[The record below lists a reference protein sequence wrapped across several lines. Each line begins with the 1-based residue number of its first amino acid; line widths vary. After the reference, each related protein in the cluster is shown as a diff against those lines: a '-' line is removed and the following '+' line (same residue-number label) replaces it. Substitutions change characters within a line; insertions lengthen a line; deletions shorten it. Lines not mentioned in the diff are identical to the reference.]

1 MYIELNAYYIRHG
14 ISALDFH
21 CPYFSS
27 CSRKYPNTFT
37 TAKESFVSSGYV
49 DHKLPRIVFISLDS
63 GSAETDP
70 TLKTLERVRMWE
82 EENQNVLGLEK
93 NKHWYRTHELAYTI
107 LRNFKDDM
115 RLEEAKHYFAHVNS
129 AKCCENKPF
138 RAQASQTL
146 FDNCRGFIAGELEI
160 LKPDIIVTQ
169 GKWAR
174 LAVDGHFPRI
184 VAPDYFPESLTEVKI
199 IEITTHPV
207 LLIETFHPRHTSF
220 HTHNRPHYSQYE
232 LIAREFMAD
241 NSPHRYVQKIEYK
254 TSLSQN
260 KYVDN
265 KKSKIEIHLHKK
277 ENLMT
282 NRSDY
287 FVTGYQELSEYPE
300 YPANKVP
307 SQADCEGYTYISMV
321 QLCNISEKYGQTR
334 SKACNA
340 FGGDKGKLPVA
351 PERQAWVWG
360 QGGYQVKKFVLV
372 SAAKDYFREVGIHWA

>member
-1 MYIELNAYYIRHG
+1 MYEKLNNYYKKHG
-14 ISALDFH
+14 ISALDFN

-27 CSRKYPNTFT
+27 CSRKYFNTFT
-37 TAKESFVSSGYV
+37 TAKESFVSSRYV
-49 DHKLPRIVFISLDS
+49 DHILPRIVFISLDS

-70 TLKTLERVRMWE
+70 NLKTLESVRIWE
-82 EENQNVLGLEK
+82 EEKQNVLGLPI

-107 LRNFKDDM
+107 LRNFQNDL

-160 LKPDIIVTQ
+160 LDPDIIITQ

-174 LAVDGHFPRI
+174 LAVDGQFSNLNLPGYI
-184 VAPDYFPESLTEVKI
+184 PESLTEVKV
-199 IEITTHPV
+199 IEIASHPV

-232 LIAREFMAD
+232 LVAREFMAD
-241 NSPHRYVQKIEYK
+241 DSPYCKVQNNEFKNSLIQSKRVD
-254 TSLSQN
+254 
-260 KYVDN
+260 DN
-265 KKSKIEIHLHKK
+265 KPQIVFQYHKE

-282 NRSDY
+282 NRSEY
-287 FVTGYQELSEYPE
+287 LVTGYQELPEYPE
-300 YPANKVP
+300 YPANKYP
-307 SQADCEGYTYISMV
+307 SQADCEGCTYISMA
-321 QLCNISEKYGQTR
+321 QLCEISQKNGQGR

-340 FGGDKGKLPVA
+340 FGGDKGKFPVA
-351 PERQAWVWG
+351 PERQAWVWSK
-360 QGGYQVKKFVLV
+360 GGYRVKKFVLV
-372 SAAKDYFREVGIHWA
+372 SAAKDYFREVGINWR